1 MDPLNEILTKQTR
14 RTFLERGTLALGAMA
29 LGSLLKAGLSWV
41 FMFKHDHLPGFL
53 QGYELNGFAYAST
66 VGYSVQLGLLLYIV
80 FHLRRHHA
88 QYWRGWCAQHLLLI
102 YF

>member
-1 MDPLNEILTKQTR
+1 MSRRPTPPEVAIPVTCPLV
-14 RTFLERGTLALGAMA
+14 
-29 LGSLLKAGLSWV
+29 KAGLSWV

-88 QYWRGWCAQHLLLI
+88 QYWRGWCAQRQLLLI
-102 YF
+102 LAVLSHATCVGAAGT